1 MPFCRDNAVVTTL
14 SSLLGIL
21 DGSTFLSS
29 ENENFILKTE
39 GSDTIINGDL
49 QDIFLGLEENY

>member
-1 MPFCRDNAVVTTL
+1 MPFCRDNTVVNTL

-29 ENENFILKTE
+29 ENENFIVKTE

-49 QDIFLGLEENY
+49 QDIFLGLEGNY

>member
-1 MPFCRDNAVVTTL
+1 MPFCRDNAVVNTL

>member
-1 MPFCRDNAVVTTL
+1 MPFCRDNAVVNT
-14 SSLLGIL
+14 L